1 MPAFSSSASPV
12 TPRIQ
17 VSNSSNERVVVNLS
31 GRLML
36 ASNQAEFDC
45 KAVEMSPAEAVFQ
58 CTAFP
63 AMGERIVA
71 YIDHIGRLEC
81 AVTRHVDH
89 GFVCKLSVTE
99 RKREKLAAQL
109 TWLANKHQFNLP
121 EDRRHERIAPANN
134 RSELSLDDGRNYP
147 CRIIDLSMSGAAV
160 EIDVRPAMGTPV
172 RLGNMRGRVVRHF
185 QEGVAIEFANVLS
198 REGLQMLV

>member
-1 MPAFSSSASPV
+1 MSAFSSAASASSP
-12 TPRIQ
+12 IQ
-17 VSNSSNERVVVNLS
+17 VNNTSPQRVTVDLN

-36 ASNQAEFDC
+36 ISSQIEYDC
-45 KAVEMSPAEAVFQ
+45 KAVDMSPADVAFQ

-63 AMGERIVA
+63 PLGERIVA
-71 YIDHIGRLEC
+71 YVDHIGRLEC
-81 AVTRHVDH
+81 TVMRHVDH
-89 GFVCKLSVTE
+89 GFVCKLHVTD

-109 TWLANKHQFNLP
+109 TWLANKHKFNLP
-121 EDRRHERIAPANN
+121 EDRRHERITPRNT
-134 RSELSLDDGRNYP
+134 RSELNLDDGRAYP

-160 EIDVRPAMGTPV
+160 EIDVRPALGTSV

-198 REGLQMLV
+198 KEGLQLLM

>member
-1 MPAFSSSASPV
+1 MPAFSTTAPAAA
-12 TPRIQ
+12 RIQ
-17 VSNSSNERVVVNLS
+17 IQNNSNERVVVNLS

-36 ASNQAEFDC
+36 SSSYAEFDC
-45 KAVEMSPAEAVFQ
+45 KAVEMSPSEVVFQ

-63 AMGERIVA
+63 VIGERIVA
-71 YIDHIGRLEC
+71 YVDHIGRLEC
-81 AVTRHVDH
+81 TVTRHVDH
-89 GFVCKLSVTE
+89 GFICKISTTD

-121 EDRRHERIAPANN
+121 EDRRHERVTPNN
-134 RSELSLDDGRNYP
+134 NTSELSLDDGRNYP